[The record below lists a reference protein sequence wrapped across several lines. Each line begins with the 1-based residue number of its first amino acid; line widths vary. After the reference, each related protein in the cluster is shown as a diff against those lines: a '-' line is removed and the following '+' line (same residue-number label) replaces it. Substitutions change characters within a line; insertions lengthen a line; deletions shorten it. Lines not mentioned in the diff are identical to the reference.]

1 MCGIAGFIDN
11 KKHRSDLQILTKMT
25 DALFH
30 RGPDSSGYFFKGLGS
45 SQVGLGN
52 RRLSILDLS
61 IKGHQP
67 MSFNHLTMVYNGEVY
82 NFKEIRSELE
92 KLGFGFD
99 SNSDTEV
106 ILKPTTSGAVKQ
118 SIVLMVCLR

>member
-1 MCGIAGFIDN
+1 MCGIAGFVDT

-30 RGPDSSGYFFKGLGS
+30 RGPDSSGYFFEGFES

-61 IKGHQP
+61 NKGLQP
-67 MSFNHLTMVYNGEVY
+67 MSFDHLTMVYNGEVY
-82 NFKEIRSELE
+82 NFKEIRI
-92 KLGFGFD
+92 
-99 SNSDTEV
+99 V
-106 ILKPTTSGAVKQ
+106 YMMKQ
-118 SIVLMVCLR
+118 RKI